1 MGIIMIDISFVQES
15 FPYLIRGSLLSL
27 QIAGIAC
34 GMGLF
39 FGTIL
44 AIIQTGT
51 NKILKTLVT
60 AYVTLIRGT
69 PMLVQIAIAFY
80 LLPQIGLN
88 LPAFWAATL
97 AIGLNSSAYLSQVF
111 RTGITSIAKGQWEAA
126 QVLGFNKM
134 QTLWY
139 IILPQAL
146 RVVLPTLGNEFI
158 TLIKD
163 SSLASTIGVKELM
176 KEGQII
182 TSNTYKFLDVYLM
195 VALIYLVLTSLLS
208 LVLSW
213 LEKRMKHA
221 QH

>member
-1 MGIIMIDISFVQES
+1 MGIIMFDISFVRES

-34 GMGLF
+34 SMGLF

-44 AIIQTGT
+44 AIIQTGA
-51 NKILKTLVT
+51 NKILRTLVA

-69 PMLVQIAIAFY
+69 PMMVQIAIVFY

-88 LPAFWAATL
+88 LPAFWAATV

-182 TSNTYKFLDVYLM
+182 TSNTYRHVDVYLM
-195 VALIYLVLTSLLS
+195 VAIIYLVLTSLLS
-208 LVLSW
+208 LLLMW